1 MGSEFT
7 SAITDQPYPK
17 QDCPNGA
24 VITLGAMA
32 RVNTATVAPTVLAP
46 PSSPDGHTFAV
57 VDISNNAATNNITI
71 DGNGHTIDG
80 AATATIDTDGAE
92 VEFVFDGTEWK
103 KVLPTRIF
111 APIAQTRTNSKPFT
125 RASEAGGGGG
135 GGGAPAAPPNSLQ
148 KNSNAGGTFASF
160 GWINPDGTPNVVGAQ
175 FAAQY
180 AIGVDGV
187 TARSVWKAFDSTGLF
202 DGPEGLYIGS
212 DDFDVGFD
220 GISAWARKAF
230 SITVPAT
237 AGDPAFFTLLGEDGG
252 FPTPWG
258 IRGGFVK
265 PNFCLQ
271 TAHTPPPLSADTFG
285 GAEGVI
291 RLEEVHQLPTANPTD
306 GILLYMLADRVV
318 YLRPSGE
325 LIDFPFTLDGPV
337 AGTKNVR
344 GDRPA
349 NNSPIE
355 TTAQGIVNLS
365 SDTSGTAGGC
375 LSDWTTISGGD
386 ANSAYGTGA
395 TVGGGRTNVIEGD
408 GAVIAGGESNTIG
421 GAPQGNAS
429 TIGGGIA
436 NSISGDDNTI
446 AGGNANSI
454 QGDVDATGSTIGG
467 GVDNLARGS
476 GNVIA
481 GGQSNEIRT
490 AGGADVNT
498 GSILGGN
505 GNRVQANGGVALGG
519 ASNTANATNSTVMGQ
534 AAQADN
540 EGQVCHSTRISNNGA
555 IQQFG
560 RAQNWN
566 SSNSSAGVSLSN
578 DESPGLEIVA
588 GQTMYIRAIFTACR
602 RDAAGMLYN
611 VQNLA
616 VTRDGDGTDAGV
628 TVISTGDSNLA
639 ANPPSAVT
647 YAVDDVSVA
656 PRAFLTCTFEGVDG
670 RDYDAQVTY
679 EIFEIRGMGSSPG

>member
-32 RVNTATVAPTVLAP
+32 RVSTATVAPTVLAP

-57 VDISNNAATNNITI
+57 ADISSNAATNNITI
-71 DGNGHTIDG
+71 NGNGHTIDG
-80 AATATIDTDGAE
+80 AATATIDTNGAE

-135 GGGAPAAPPNSLQ
+135 GGGTPAAPPNSIQ

-160 GWINPDGTPNVVGAQ
+160 GWLNPDGTGDLQAPSLAGQQVRNEADSAYLTLWRADAADLLWIGTDPTVDPAQ
-175 FAAQY
+175 TFDTIILAAK
-180 AIGVDGV
+180 
-187 TARSVWKAFDSTGLF
+187 TAFTASLADSTAAFGFFADGASGTFSGPNLF
-202 DGPEGLYIGS
+202 VGNGAPSGGANAFGGGAGVIRFGPASPAPTTPEALSTFLY
-212 DDFDVGFD
+212 
-220 GISAWARKAF
+220 
-230 SITVPAT
+230 
-237 AGDPAFFTLLGEDGG
+237 
-252 FPTPWG
+252 
-258 IRGGFVK
+258 
-265 PNFCLQ
+265 
-271 TAHTPPPLSADTFG
+271 ADTFTG
-285 GAEGVI
+285 CLKFMTPAGVI
-291 RLEEVHQLPTANPTD
+291 YDLCDVGVVVFD
-306 GILLYMLADRVV
+306 GGTPKN
-318 YLRPSGE
+318 LRS
-325 LIDFPFTLDGPV
+325 
-337 AGTKNVR
+337 N
-344 GDRPA
+344 RPA
-349 NNSPIE
+349 NQSPIE
-355 TTAQGIVNLS
+355 NTANGIVNLS

-421 GAPQGNAS
+421 GSPQGNAS

-476 GNVIA
+476 GNVIG

-519 ASNTANATNSTVMGQ
+519 TANTAGATNSTVMGQ

-616 VTRDGDGTDAGV
+616 VTRDGDGTDPGV

-670 RDYDAQVTY
+670 RDYDAMVTY